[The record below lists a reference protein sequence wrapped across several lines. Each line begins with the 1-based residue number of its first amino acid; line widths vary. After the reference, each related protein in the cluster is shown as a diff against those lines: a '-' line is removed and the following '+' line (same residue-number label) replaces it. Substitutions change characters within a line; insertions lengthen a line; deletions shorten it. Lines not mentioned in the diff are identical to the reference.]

1 MTGKLRAGIIG
12 CGNMARSHTFGY
24 LNCGKFKV
32 VGLSDLSKVA
42 MEEYDRNFSD
52 YEDYHPTHYTDA
64 NEMLDSENLD
74 VVSIGTWHKGHAIWT
89 LAAAARKPKAIL
101 CEKPMAENPGRAD
114 EMRVACRRNRV
125 KLVIGHEWR
134 FMPSY
139 EMARQLI
146 ASGAIGDVQL
156 ITAISGSGL
165 PNDASHLMDMFRYLL
180 LDDECEWV
188 MGNIERY
195 TDRHERGTRIE
206 DRAVGVLGFKNG
218 ARAMVLSEL
227 TDSYHQG
234 GIVYGSDGII
244 ELLSTSL
251 RLMNKD
257 TAGKWEHHSPSGKF
271 FNSDSIDNFVTA
283 EGNTAQADELAD
295 WINGNI
301 EIHRGEATN
310 GYKAIEMAYAIYE
323 SARLHERVSIPLRT
337 RSNPLELM
345 IDSGHLPVR
354 YPGIYDIRWRQLR
367 GENMGIDT
375 DNV

>member
-1 MTGKLRAGIIG
+1 
-12 CGNMARSHTFGY
+12 
-24 LNCGKFKV
+24 
-32 VGLSDLSKVA
+32 
-42 MEEYDRNFSD
+42 
-52 YEDYHPTHYTDA
+52 
-64 NEMLDSENLD
+64 
-74 VVSIGTWHKGHAIWT
+74 
-89 LAAAARKPKAIL
+89 
-101 CEKPMAENPGRAD
+101 
-114 EMRVACRRNRV
+114 
-125 KLVIGHEWR
+125 
-134 FMPSY
+134 
-139 EMARQLI
+139 
-146 ASGAIGDVQL
+146 
-156 ITAISGSGL
+156 
-165 PNDASHLMDMFRYLL
+165 
-180 LDDECEWV
+180 
-188 MGNIERY
+188 
-195 TDRHERGTRIE
+195 
-206 DRAVGVLGFKNG
+206 
-218 ARAMVLSEL
+218 MVLSEL

-251 RLMNKD
+251 RIMNKD

-323 SARLHERVSIPLRT
+323 SARLHERVSIPLQT

-354 YPGIYDIRWRQLR
+354 YPGMYDIRWRQLR